1 MYSTIYRKKGPLLVF
16 LTPMVTFL
24 GLYLFYPFMMNI
36 YNSFCHIQQLGGQA
50 QGFNAPFYSNYL
62 TMFHDPYLHTALKN
76 SALMLLFT
84 IVFQVGIALGLSLL
98 VDNIS
103 KGAQFYRTVYFLPIV
118 ISATALGLL
127 FNLVFM
133 DNGGMMNQLLF
144 GQDKDAYI
152 YWKDIDSLTYN
163 ILLFGP
169 VMWQYVGFYFVILV
183 TGLNNIPSDIYE
195 AAKIDGATA
204 WKRVKY
210 ITLPLLRNVIN
221 TCVILAITGSL
232 KVFDLPYI
240 MLGDGHPMNQSWL
253 LGTYMYNQTFQMSNV
268 DYGAAIAVLIVVLGV
283 SISKLAHLVVKDVD
297 Y

>member
-1 MYSTIYRKKGPLLVF
+1 MNSTIYRKKGPLVVF
-16 LTPMVTFL
+16 LFPTLVFL
-24 GLYLFYPFMMNI
+24 GLYLFYPFVMNI
-36 YNSFCHIQQLGGQA
+36 YNSFSHIQQLGGQA
-50 QGFNAPFYSNYL
+50 QGLNEPFYQNYE
-62 TMFHDPYLHTALKN
+62 TMLSDPYLHTALKN
-76 SALMLLFT
+76 SALMLVCT
-84 IVFQVGIALGLSLL
+84 IVFQVGIALILAIL

-103 KGAQFYRTVYFLPIV
+103 KGAEFFRTVYFLPIV

-144 GQDKDAYI
+144 GLEKNDYI
-152 YWKDIDSLTYN
+152 YWKDIDSWTYN

-183 TGLNNIPSDIYE
+183 TGLNNISPDIYE
-195 AAKIDGATA
+195 AAKIDGATEG
-204 WKRVKY
+204 KRVWF

-240 MLGDGHPMNQSWL
+240 MLGDGHPMNKSWL

-268 DYGAAIAVLIVVLGV
+268 DYGAAIAVLIVILGV
-283 SISKLAHLVVKDVD
+283 SISKIAHAFIKDVD